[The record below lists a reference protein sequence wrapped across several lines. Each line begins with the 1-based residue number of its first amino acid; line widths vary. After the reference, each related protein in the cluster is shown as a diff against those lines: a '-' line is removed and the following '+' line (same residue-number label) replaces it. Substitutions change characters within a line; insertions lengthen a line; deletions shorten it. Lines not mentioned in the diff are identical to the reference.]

1 MTIVLTMTPMAIE
14 SKMNRGPIG
23 HPTKKDAKGGGNWTW
38 IIILFILALV
48 GGGWYYFSPASETD
62 VSDETVETE
71 ISISSGEYQ
80 AVFLDNGQV
89 YFGELK
95 QTRGQFYTLTD
106 VFYLQ
111 SGASAID
118 QVSSLSLTKLG
129 NEAHGPEDKMEINV
143 EHILFIEDMKG
154 DSKVVEAINAYKSSN

>member
-1 MTIVLTMTPMAIE
+1 MAIE

-23 HPTKKDAKGGGNWTW
+23 RSSKKEVNKSGNWNW
-38 IIILFILALV
+38 IIILFIIAIA
-48 GGGWYYFSPASETD
+48 GGGWYYFSSDDGTVDQTD
-62 VSDETVETE
+62 SGSGG
-71 ISISSGEYQ
+71 ISISTGEYQ

-89 YFGELK
+89 YFGELN
-95 QTRGQFYTLTD
+95 QNRGQFYTLTD

-111 SGASAID
+111 SGAAGID

-129 NEAHGPEDKMEINV
+129 NEAHGPEDRMEINV

-154 DSKVVEAINAYKSSN
+154 DSKVVQAINDYKTSN